1 LTTLHV
7 EGIVPDVLPL
17 NPSSSVPL
25 YAQLAERLLSAI
37 RFGDWAVGEAIP
49 SENTLAKEYKIG
61 RPTVR
66 QATETLIRRGYLERR
81 RGSGTF
87 VRSESSSVDLF
98 SLGGT
103 LASFSRKG
111 IELSTRLL
119 KGPTLVCETGG
130 HPFGDRQA
138 YFVERL
144 ASVECEPVLLER
156 LWFDAEIFFDFDASD
171 EGERSLSEL
180 VRRRYGLEATSAD
193 QRFLAVLPSPSDAEI
208 LRVSPGEPLLQ
219 VNRFLHFPTAK
230 NAVLAQM
237 VCKSDRFVF
246 SQTIGG
252 ELTPK
257 I

>member
-1 LTTLHV
+1 V
-7 EGIVPDVLPL
+7 VQL

-25 YAQLAERLLSAI
+25 YVQLAERLLSAI
-37 RFGDWAVGEAIP
+37 RVGDWLVGEAIP
-49 SENTLAKEYKIG
+49 SENTLAKAYKIG

-111 IELSTRLL
+111 IGLSTRLL
-119 KGPTLVCETGG
+119 SSPRLLRERDG
-130 HPFGDRQA
+130 HPFSDRPA

-144 ASVECEPVLLER
+144 SSVECEPVLLER
-156 LWFDAEIFFDFDASD
+156 LWFDAEIFVDFDKSD
-171 EGERSLSEL
+171 EEERSLSEL

-193 QRFLAVLPSPSDAEI
+193 QSFAAVLPSPSEGEI
-208 LRVSPGEPLLQ
+208 LGVSGDEPLLQ
-219 VNRFLHFPTAK
+219 VDRFLHFPRCCARVIATSS
-230 NAVLAQM
+230 VRRLAAH
-237 VCKSDRFVF
+237 
-246 SQTIGG
+246 
-252 ELTPK
+252 
-257 I
+257 